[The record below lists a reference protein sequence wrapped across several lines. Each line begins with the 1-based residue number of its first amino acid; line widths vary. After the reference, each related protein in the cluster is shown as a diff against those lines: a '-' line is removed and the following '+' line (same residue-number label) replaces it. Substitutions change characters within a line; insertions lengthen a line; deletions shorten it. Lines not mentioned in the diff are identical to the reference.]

1 MNLSN
6 GKWQDHWPRSCNRLL
21 HSPTTLF
28 NSSFNFKPPKK
39 KLWNFFFL
47 WCLQEDKQYK
57 PKLQRN
63 KKRKKINKLFLYIT
77 LNLLNVQ
84 LNMRATTVD
93 HMPRDAWVGCWVL
106 CCIKSYCLVTI
117 DRTPQ
122 DACFYC
128 RPIRLGKHEW
138 CVGCS
143 AALNHITLLL

>member
-1 MNLSN
+1 MKLSN

-21 HSPTTLF
+21 HSPTTLC

-39 KLWNFFFL
+39 KLWNLFFL
-47 WCLQEDKQYK
+47 FYFYDVC
-57 PKLQRN
+57 
-63 KKRKKINKLFLYIT
+63 KKINNTTQNFKEIRKKLFLYIT

-84 LNMRATTVD
+84 LNMCATTVD
-93 HMPRDAWVGCWVL
+93 RTPRDAWVGCWVQ

-128 RPIRLGKHEW
+128 RPVHLRKHEW

-143 AALNHITLLL
+143 ATLNHITLLL